1 MTRRRKLGSLMV
13 FVAALALILGS
24 CMKTED
30 FGAEEQK
37 NIDDFIAQHP
47 DIPFTQKQS
56 GLYYYEVT
64 PGSGDVAKTHDTVY
78 VFYTGKFLDGS
89 VFDTNVGK
97 DTLGFALG
105 EAFVIPGFDEAV
117 SYMRQG
123 GKSTFIIPSK
133 LGYGPTGYYFIPG
146 YTPLLYDVSLV
157 KLSKGPG
164 AR

>member
-1 MTRRRKLGSLMV
+1 MKRLGSFMV
-13 FVAALALILGS
+13 FVAAVALTLGS

-30 FGAEEQK
+30 FGAVEQN
-37 NIDDFIAQHP
+37 NIDDFISKHP
-47 DIPFTQKQS
+47 DIPFTQKAS
-56 GLYYYEVT
+56 GLYYFEVA
-64 PGSGDVAKTHDTVY
+64 PGEGDVAKTHDTVY

-97 DTLGFALG
+97 QTLGFAVG

-133 LGYGPTGYYFIPG
+133 LGYGPMGYYTIPG
-146 YTPLLYDVSLV
+146 YTPLLYEVTMV
-157 KLSKGPG
+157 KLAKGP